1 MKSFLRF
8 FVKIFIFCIKFYVF
22 WFLCL
27 ILNYFLREESESV
40 LQLKGLT
47 PTGALPL
54 GALSGGKT
62 SLKNGQSLIFQNSRD
77 KCVILDCSASRIL
90 TKPQNHLFRR
100 GQGLGRHQR
109 AHAPTEGRPLASR
122 LRRTQVGRRKRQQR
136 PLVSHLS
143 AVTKVKI

>member
-1 MKSFLRF
+1 M
-8 FVKIFIFCIKFYVF
+8 
-22 WFLCL
+22 
-27 ILNYFLREESESV
+27 

-62 SLKNGQSLIFQNSRD
+62 SLKNGQHLHSLFTRSAEINVF
-77 KCVILDCSASRIL
+77 LDCSASRIL

-143 AVTKVKI
+143 AVTKVNKFQKN